1 MGKRQAWGLVV
12 LRLCLGVFF
21 LFQALGK
28 VGWFASS
35 SVLRSRFSEW
45 VGNVGPLSRAYLEA
59 VCIPGVE
66 AFARLVPIGEF
77 AVATAFLLGG
87 YTRAAAAMALL
98 MVLNFHFASGVMFQ
112 QLPDEWL
119 RPPSAWRP
127 ARAGDGRC
135 GAATEREEVG
145 QCLQPRT
152 WCGCPFRR
160 GG

>member
-1 MGKRQAWGLVV
+1 MGQRQAWGLVA

-28 VGWFASS
+28 VGWFTGSA
-35 SVLRSRFSEW
+35 VLRSRFAEW
-45 VGNVGPLSRAYLEA
+45 VGNVGPLSRAYLES

-66 AFARLVPIGEF
+66 VFARLVPLGEF

-112 QLPDEWL
+112 YSYLTNGYGLPVL
-119 RPPSAWRP
+119 
-127 ARAGDGRC
+127 
-135 GAATEREEVG
+135 
-145 QCLQPRT
+145 
-152 WCGCPFRR
+152 
-160 GG
+160 GGLLALAMGGTGLPLSVKK